1 MKLPV
6 IVIGGGGHSLVL
18 IDVLR
23 LLSFEIIGY
32 TDPDVQLQNK
42 RTLGVKY
49 LGDDDVIYNYAPK
62 DICLVN
68 AIGSVAS
75 TKLRCEIYQTFQ
87 AKGYSFSTVV
97 HPSAIVSSDVL
108 LSEGVQIM
116 AGAIIQPG
124 SQIGPNT
131 LINTKASVDH
141 ACTIGA
147 HVHIA
152 PGVTLSGGVY
162 IEDNA
167 HVGTGATVIQQIHIG
182 NNSVVGAGAVV
193 LKNVR
198 AKSTVYGIPAKE
210 VEV

>member
-18 IDVLR
+18 IDILC
-23 LLSFEIIGY
+23 LLSYEILGF
-32 TDPDVQLQNK
+32 TDPNEQLQSK
-42 RTLGVKY
+42 RILGVQY
-49 LGDDDVIYNYAPK
+49 LGNDDVIYKYAPTE
-62 DICLVN
+62 IRLVN

-75 TKLRCEIYQTFQ
+75 TKLRCEIFQNFQ

-97 HPSAIVSSDVL
+97 HPSAIVSKDSL

-124 SQIGPNT
+124 CQLGLNT

-141 ACTIGA
+141 ACSIGA

-162 IEDNA
+162 IEDNV